1 VPGHCKT
8 LLHGPTNLSV
18 EYYVAAY
25 PASGVYEQEFDWPMP
40 TSHGLC
46 IADGHQIFFK
56 KDDPQPCGDESLTF
70 ADWFQIVPGSEDF
83 SFEFQSNENFALEQA
98 QIAGAQQLLN
108 LLGYEA
114 GPIDGIV
121 GTRTTRGLRLYQR
134 DAGLR
139 PDGRLTTELLEGM
152 ASALRRAYA
161 SKEIVLQRPTSH

>member
-1 VPGHCKT
+1 
-8 LLHGPTNLSV
+8 
-18 EYYVAAY
+18 
-25 PASGVYEQEFDWPMP
+25 
-40 TSHGLC
+40 
-46 IADGHQIFFK
+46 
-56 KDDPQPCGDESLTF
+56 
-70 ADWFQIVPGSEDF
+70 VPGSEDF
-83 SFEFQSNENFALEQA
+83 SFEFQSNENFTLEQA
-98 QIAGAQQLLN
+98 QIAGAQQFLN